1 MIYFVLTQTSFW
13 IKKAT

>member
-13 IKKAT
+13 IKKAA